1 MKLHILSTF
10 FILVFFAFYLEGDGA
25 SSSNGDGASS
35 SNVVDDDGDDSNCP
49 ICMNTISPETFIT
62 RCLHKFCEE
71 CMNLWLQRKNEC
83 PICRTPVYENNGI
96 RFDANDPLRLNT
108 GANFSPLGIRF
119 YTNDLLRI
127 SYYANDPLSLN
138 TGANFSPSGI
148 RFDANDPL
156 RLNTGANISP
166 SGIRFDANDPLR
178 LNTGANFSPSGI
190 RFDANDPLR
199 LNTGANFSPSGFN
212 TSSEDVNMHDLESTD
227 SEDEIMQDVDDGG
240 SPSIDGVDGGSRP
253 TIN

>member
-108 GANFSPLGIRF
+108 GANFSP
-119 YTNDLLRI
+119 
-127 SYYANDPLSLN
+127 
-138 TGANFSPSGI
+138 SGI

-178 LNTGANFSPSGI
+178 LNTGANFSPSG
-190 RFDANDPLR
+190 
-199 LNTGANFSPSGFN
+199 FN
-212 TSSEDVNMHDLESTD
+212 TSSEDVNMHDLDNISIEDEIMHNLESTD

-240 SPSIDGVDGGSRP
+240 SPSIVLADFVSYFSLLEMVQKHML
-253 TIN
+253 